1 MNAEKSL
8 TELGL
13 SPQESIV
20 YVALLKSGEVP
31 ASLLAK
37 AVTMQ
42 RTTAYTILK
51 ELVTKG
57 FAIAYQKRGRQVFV
71 AEKPQNVAGYFEK
84 KLKSFTEHIPLLET
98 LEKKQLQI
106 SGLRFIE
113 TLPELKRFYANIL
126 REYRGRS
133 YAAMGNSN
141 AWQGLDETFFVQFR
155 KDRAALGIRTRL
167 LLSPDSRITSPKDKA
182 LLREVKFVPKKYAF
196 KSTIDIFD
204 DKILIIGPNQ
214 TSLAVVIAVPD
225 MVDIFKSTFELMWDL
240 LPN

>member
-20 YVALLKSGEVP
+20 YVALLKSGEAP

-37 AVTMQ
+37 EVAMQ

-98 LEKKQLQI
+98 LEKKQIQI

-113 TLPELKRFYANIL
+113 TLPELKRFYTNIL

-155 KDRAALGIRTRL
+155 KDRAAAGIRTRL
-167 LLSPDSRITSPKDKA
+167 LLSPDSRITSPKDKT

-240 LPN
+240 LPS